1 MKPDLST
8 VFGPAAAPPRHEQP
22 EAERRQRKDRLAAG
36 FRLFAKHGLNQG
48 VAGHL
53 TARDPEFPDRFWVN
67 PFGQSF
73 ATLRASDLSLVGHDG
88 SLLEGRLV
96 NAAAF
101 AIHSEIHKAR
111 PDVACAAHAHPVH
124 GTAWSAL
131 GRLLDPINQDVCAFY
146 GDHALFDRAT
156 GIVAVP
162 KEAAAIARALGSAKA
177 VILRNHGL
185 LTVGRTVDEALWWF
199 LLMERCCRIQL
210 AAEAA
215 GKPLRIPHEEAA
227 ATAALIGT
235 PEFGWFQFQPLYD
248 EIVRAEPDLTG

>member
-1 MKPDLST
+1 M
-8 VFGPAAAPPRHEQP
+8 VFGPAATPPRSF
-22 EAERRQRKDRLAAG
+22 ASTADERRHRKERLAAG
-36 FRLFAKHGLNQG
+36 FRLFAEQGLNQG
-48 VAGHL
+48 VAGHI
-53 TARDPEFPDRFWVN
+53 TARDPERPDRFWVN

-73 ATLRASDLSLVGHDG
+73 ATLRASDLSLVGRDG
-88 SLLEGRLV
+88 SLLEGRPV

-101 AIHSEIHKAR
+101 AIHSAIHDAR
-111 PDVACAAHAHPVH
+111 PDVVCAAHAHPVH

-131 GRLLDPINQDVCAFY
+131 GRLLEPINQDACAFY

-156 GIVAVP
+156 GIVSAT
-162 KEAAAIARALGSAKA
+162 EEGAAIARTLGATKA

-215 GKPLRIPHEEAA
+215 GNPLRIPHDEAA
-227 ATAALIGT
+227 SAAALIGT

-248 EIVRAEPDLTG
+248 EIVRGAPDLAG